1 MLQKKSGTVGYEIR
15 NRIKKEQDG
24 GLFSW
29 ITNRS
34 GTNTVKE
41 TAEGKLSEEEK

>member
-1 MLQKKSGTVGYEIR
+1 MLQKKSGTAGYEIG

-29 ITNRS
+29 ITDRI
-34 GTNTVKE
+34 GTDTAKE